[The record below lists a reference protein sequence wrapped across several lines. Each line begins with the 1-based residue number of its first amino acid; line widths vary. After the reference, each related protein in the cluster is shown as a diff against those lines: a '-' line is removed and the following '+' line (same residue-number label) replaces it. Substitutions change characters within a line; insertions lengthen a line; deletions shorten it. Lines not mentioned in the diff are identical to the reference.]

1 MNFIVQAASSLVG
14 RRTSREAPEEATWS
28 TSWREEASLSPKRL
42 FVLNAVIAGG
52 YGIALLVVTDPILE
66 LYGIAA
72 NPEGVYMAR
81 WFGLGLLAIGLTTWL
96 ARDVAESVGGQAI
109 ARALAV
115 TYGVGVILAL
125 WGTLFGPFNAL
136 GWVAV
141 GLNLLLGSGFA
152 WLDFTKPRT

>member
-1 MNFIVQAASSLVG
+1 M
-14 RRTSREAPEEATWS
+14 T
-28 TSWREEASLSPKRL
+28 PKRL

-66 LYGIAA
+66 IYGITA

-81 WFGLGLLAIGLTTWL
+81 WFGLGLLATGLTTWL
-96 ARDVAESVGGQAI
+96 ARDAADSAGGQAI

-115 TYGVGVILAL
+115 TYGIGVILAL

-152 WLDFTKPRT
+152 WFQFNQAEDFTDHLETEKDMKEDRPASVSAEAW